1 MAMLHGRAGSVS
13 FAGGGA
19 EDLLRITSWT
29 ADATADVAETTAMS
43 DANYWK
49 SYLAGFKDWTA
60 TVEVNSNTAS
70 FLTSLGEATP
80 AALVLTLVAGTTLT
94 GNAFMTGASMSEPV
108 DGIVTITYNFQ
119 GTGELAYA

>member
-13 FAGGGA
+13 FVGGG
-19 EDLLRITSWT
+19 DLVNITSWT
-29 ADATADVAETTAMS
+29 MDATADVAETTAMS

-49 SYLAGFKDWTA
+49 SYLAGFKDWTG

-70 FLTSLGEATP
+70 FLTSLGEAAP
-80 AALVLTLVAGTTLT
+80 ASLVLTLVSGTTLT
-94 GNAFMTGASMSEPV
+94 GNAFMTGASMSEPA

-119 GTGELAYA
+119 GTGAIAYA